1 MSVAPVESLK
11 IAHLITRIT
20 KGGAEENTISTCNAS
35 VAAGARVT
43 LVYGQSFDEEMLSS
57 CDRRVSRVRV
67 PEMKRSVSPVDDWRA
82 IGTLTRLLRD
92 LKPDIVHTHMSK
104 AGIVGRVAAHRAKV
118 PAVIHTVHIAPFL
131 EVPWLERLVYLNA
144 EKAIAPWTDA
154 FISVSAGMRDAYLE
168 ENIGDPTRHYVAYS
182 GMDLAR
188 FRNARPAADWWRL
201 LALPEQR
208 EKPPIVLMVAAM
220 EARKRHVELVATF
233 ARVVAEIPA
242 ARLVLVGD
250 GVHRPAVEAAV
261 REHGL
266 SGNVTLVGHSSRPED
281 FMAIADVAVHCAVRE
296 GLPRTLVQ
304 YVAAGLPVVATS
316 LPGLEEIAKQGETA
330 VIVGPDDFT
339 TLGRALVELLADK
352 SRRAAMATAARAF
365 DTSRWE
371 LDAMSSAIHGVYGKV
386 LADRPIGSR

>member
-1 MSVAPVESLK
+1 MSVTPVESLK

-35 VAAGARVT
+35 AAAGAEVT

-57 CDRRVSRVRV
+57 CDKRVSRVLV
-67 PEMKRSVSPVDDWRA
+67 PEMKRSVSPLDDWRA
-82 IGTLTRLLRD
+82 IGSLTKLLRD

-104 AGIVGRVAAHRAKV
+104 AGIVGRMAARRAKV

-131 EVPWLERLVYLNA
+131 EVPWLERLVYLKA
-144 EKAIAPWTDA
+144 ERAVAPWTDA
-154 FISVSAGMRDAYLE
+154 FISVSAGMRDAYLD
-168 ENIGDPTRHYVAYS
+168 ENIGDPARHYVAYS

-188 FRNARPAADWWRL
+188 FRNAEPVANWWTL
-201 LALPEQR
+201 LGVPEQR
-208 EKPPIVLMVAAM
+208 EKPPIVVMVAAM

-233 ARVVAEIPA
+233 VRVVAEVPD

-266 SGNVTLVGHSSRPED
+266 SGHVTLVGHSNQPQD
-281 FMAIADVAVHCAVRE
+281 FMAVADVAVHCAVRE
-296 GLPRTLVQ
+296 GLPRTVVQ
-304 YVAAGLPVVATS
+304 YVASGLPVVATS
-316 LPGLEEIAKQGETA
+316 LPGLEEIAREGETA
-330 VIVGPDDFT
+330 IIVGPDDFA
-339 TLGRALVELLADK
+339 TLGDALVGILTDN
-352 SRRAAMATAARAF
+352 SRRVAMARAARAF

-386 LADRPIGSR
+386 LADRPIESR